1 MRRLRIKWVAALAC
15 LLAAVAAATWIY
27 FGSRGVPAIKPAAY
41 VQAQEAPQTSEL
53 SLRQDGLVPDMRLA
67 AESPELGLYFN
78 EETAEFAVLD
88 KRGGNVWR
96 SNPADRDNDG
106 KASSYEKEALASQL
120 AFSFRDNQGRL
131 ETYSSFGQSVSR
143 GQFQAE
149 AIAGGLRV
157 TYTLGDMS
165 LGIEALPKLISK
177 ARMEEKIYGKVDEA
191 GAKYVSTRYLPQKS
205 NPDVLERLDTA
216 VARELVL
223 KRMIEIFQT
232 AGYTEE
238 DLAFDN
244 EDNGIGAAG
253 GSDKPSFTIP
263 LDVRLDGESLVVSVP
278 TSQIQ
283 ESEGY
288 RIRMLNMLSFFGAAG
303 IGEQGYMMVPD
314 GSGSLIYLNNG
325 KSNQEVYAQ
334 RVYGEDEND
343 NSGRRGQVAQSA
355 RLPVFGLK
363 SGDAAWYAVV
373 EKGDGIATVN
383 ADVSG
388 RNNSYNNVFAGFA
401 LRGEDELELYKG
413 NRVEEIQ
420 LLTEERYAGDIEVRY
435 SFLSGDKADYSGMAE
450 HYRNGLEASGVL
462 KPLADESEL
471 PFFVTMLGA
480 VDKRKSFLGV
490 PYQGLV
496 SMTTF
501 DQAGA
506 IADRLAGDGITNV
519 RMRYMG
525 WFGEGVNHE
534 APDRVKT
541 ESILGG
547 AAGMRELASK
557 LEGLGGKLYPDV
569 AFQHVFREDGRFAP
583 AADAARFVTREQ
595 AERTPYNRAF
605 NSMDYELGIYYLLS
619 PAKLPYYAEKFL
631 ERFDKLKLSG
641 SGLAL
646 RDLGDKLHADYRTK
660 RIVFRDT
667 AKQIVQEQLGE
678 IKDAYSDLLV
688 AGGNAYAF
696 PYADRLINVPTDD
709 SGFNLTDETIPFYQI
724 VLHGYADYAG
734 EPINLSN
741 DQDIAL
747 HTLQSIELGMA
758 PHFLWTHESSSKL
771 KFTTFDAMYSTEY
784 ASWYDEAVEMYN
796 RANEALSGV
805 RTARIADHLRHSDDV
820 TETRYD
826 NGISVYVNYSDK
838 AATVNGTTIEGHN
851 FAIGGRGR

>member
-1 MRRLRIKWVAALAC
+1 MRRLNIKWVAALAC
-15 LLAAVAAATWIY
+15 LLAAAAAATWIY
-27 FGSRGVPAIKPAAY
+27 LGSRGVPAIGLAAY
-41 VQAQEAPQTSEL
+41 VQAQEGPPTSEL
-53 SLRQDGLVPDMRLA
+53 SLRQDGLVPDMKLA

-88 KRGGNVWR
+88 KRGGQVWR

-106 KASSYEKEALASQL
+106 KASSFEKEALASQL

-149 AIAGGLRV
+149 AIPDGLRL

-165 LGIEALPKLISK
+165 LGIDALPKRISK

-191 GAKYVSTRYLPQKS
+191 QAKYVSTRYLPQKS

-244 EDNGIGAAG
+244 EENGIGAAG

-263 LDVRLDGESLVVSVP
+263 LDVKLDGESLVVSVP
-278 TSQIQ
+278 TGEIQ

-288 RIRMLNMLSFFGAAG
+288 RIRMLNVLSFFGAAG
-303 IGEQGYMMVPD
+303 IGENGYMMVPD

-343 NSGRRGQVAQSA
+343 NSGRRGQVAESA

-420 LLTEERYAGDIEVRY
+420 LLTEERYAGDIEIRY

-450 HYRNGLEASGVL
+450 HYRNRLEAIGAL
-462 KPLADESEL
+462 KPLEEEGDL
-471 PFFVTMLGA
+471 PFFVSMLGA

-490 PYQGLV
+490 PYQGLIA
-496 SMTTF
+496 MTTF
-501 DQAGA
+501 DEAGA
-506 IADRLAGDGITNV
+506 IAGRLASDGIENV
-519 RMRYMG
+519 RMRYLG

-534 APDRVKT
+534 APDRVKA
-541 ESILGG
+541 ESVLGG
-547 AAGMRELASK
+547 ASGMRELASK
-557 LEGLGGKLYPDV
+557 LEKLGGKLYPDV

-605 NSMDYELGIYYLLS
+605 NSMDYDLGIYYLLS

-631 ERFDKLKLSG
+631 DRFDRLKLTG

-646 RDLGDKLHADYRTK
+646 RDLGDKLHADYRTD
-660 RIVFRDT
+660 RVVFRDA
-667 AKQIVQEQLGE
+667 AKLIVQEQLGE
-678 IKDAYSDLLV
+678 IKEAHDDLLV
-688 AGGNAYAF
+688 AGGNAYAL
-696 PYADRLINVPTDD
+696 PYADRFINVPTGD

-734 EPINLSN
+734 SPINLSN
-741 DQDIAL
+741 DQDIAR
-747 HTLQSIELGMA
+747 HALQAIELGMA
-758 PHFLWTHESSSKL
+758 PHFLWSHESSSKL
-771 KFTTFDAMYSTEY
+771 KFTKFDALYSTEY
-784 ASWYDEAVEMYN
+784 ASWYDGAIALYDK
-796 RANEALSGV
+796 ANEALSGV
-805 RTARIADHLRHSDDV
+805 RTARISEHLRHSDVV

-826 NGISVYVNYSDK
+826 NGISIYVNYSEEP
-838 AATVNGTTIEGHN
+838 ATVDGITIKGHD
-851 FAIGGRGR
+851 FAIGGQS